1 MKRSLT
7 LIMTILMCLGL
18 MLGGNAIAAETD
30 DQTGALEGYIYKH
43 ANVWTADSSEGWPRY
58 NLSSYTPAEEEFIG
72 ANGVK
77 VKLDGPQSL
86 IATTDNNGYFKF
98 TGLTPG
104 SYSLTT
110 ESVNYENLVIN
121 GIEIE
126 AGKTFNIVS
135 EAGSYVPLGST
146 FYLLA
151 GIDRDV

>member
-1 MKRSLT
+1 MSGQQ
-7 LIMTILMCLGL
+7 ILQRDGHD
-18 MLGGNAIAAETD
+18 I
-30 DQTGALEGYIYKH
+30 IYH
-43 ANVWTADSSEGWPRY
+43 HIQQ
-58 NLSSYTPAEEEFIG
+58 EEFIG

-77 VKLDGPQSL
+77 VKLDGPQSVVT
-86 IATTDNNGYFKF
+86 TTDNNGYFKF

-135 EAGSYVPLGST
+135 EAGIICASR
-146 FYLLA
+146 
-151 GIDRDV
+151 IDILSVGRHRQR